1 MQFLKNISLQQL
13 LNDAVQTFL
22 KFPFALLSALT
33 GTIAAITLIEIEAK
47 NFDENEW
54 LIKLI
59 IVSSAGLILFFTLE
73 LLARRL
79 NFSLKARA
87 LAWLG
92 GLAFLSVY
100 YYFIQP
106 ELRYMIRHLAL
117 VLALH
122 LAASYIMFLNKRE
135 ENAFWQFNKAMFL
148 RILTAVLYTTV
159 LYLGLVIAIVA
170 LEQLFNLDVPDKIY
184 PELWVFMVG
193 MFNTWF
199 FLAGVPTNVA
209 ELEETHTYPKGL
221 KVFTQFV
228 LLPLVTIY
236 LVILYAYMAKILL
249 QWEWPEGWVSV
260 LVLCFSIVGIL
271 SLLLIHPIRNLTGNR
286 WMHTFSKWFYRA
298 LFPLAFLLVLVIW
311 RRVSE
316 YGITEAR
323 YVVIALAVW
332 LVATVLYFVLS
343 KQRNIKFIPFT
354 LSIIA
359 LLAVFG
365 PVNMF
370 RVSEWSQVSRLRHLL
385 EQNGLLVSDKVQP
398 ASQKLKQETAA
409 QISSIVDYLAEHH
422 GFEAMEGW
430 FDAKVAITL
439 DSIKTGAESKWTIRE
454 TSRNEIL
461 DQMGLDYTSESGIKS
476 TQYFHYSLDKYDDKG
491 EVFQIDGYSYMAELW
506 LRTDNKNQDLK
517 LGNLPLVVS
526 LENNV
531 LHLAFEEET
540 LRLNLEPITRKL
552 RKGTIGYRTRSEM
565 TFTLAGDKKRA
576 RVTFRELSGKE
587 ENKEVEVNALEL
599 LLFISE
605 L

>member
-13 LNDAVQTFL
+13 WNDAVQTLL

-79 NFSLKARA
+79 SFLLKARA
-87 LAWLG
+87 LTWLG
-92 GLAFLSVY
+92 GLAFLGVY

-122 LAASYIMFLNKRE
+122 LASSYIMFLNKRE

-170 LEQLFNLDVPDKIY
+170 LQQLFNLDVPDKIY

-193 MFNTWF
+193 VFNTWF

-209 ELEETHTYPKGL
+209 ELEETHIYPKGL

-271 SLLLIHPIRNLTGNR
+271 SLLLIHPIRNLTENH

-298 LFPLAFLLVLVIW
+298 LFPLAFLLVLAIW

-332 LVATVLYFVLS
+332 LVVTVLYFVLS

-385 EQNGLLVSDKVQP
+385 EQNGLLVNDKVQP
-398 ASQKLKQETAA
+398 AGQELKQETAA

-422 GFEAMEGW
+422 GFETMEDW

-454 TSRNEIL
+454 TTRNEIL

-491 EVFQIDGYSYMAELW
+491 EVFQIDGYSYMAEVW
-506 LRTDNKNQDLK
+506 LRTDNKKQDLK

-526 LENNV
+526 LENNM

-552 RKGTIGYRTRSEM
+552 RKGSIGYRAKSEM

-587 ENKEVEVNALEL
+587 ENKEIEVNALEL